1 MNHENSTV
9 NQKTKRMYGIFAA
22 FGVIVLTAID
32 QITKFLAVKYL
43 TDAPYELIPGVFELH
58 YLENRGTAFG
68 MMQGK
73 QMLLLMVTILV
84 LILALVYFIKL
95 PWTRQMNFLRVLAVF
110 VIAGG
115 IGNMIDRVRVHYVI
129 DFLYLK
135 IINFP
140 IFNIADIY
148 VTCSIVIICI
158 YVMFFLSEED
168 MNAFR
173 LFGNNKKTKNE

>member
-1 MNHENSTV
+1 
-9 NQKTKRMYGIFAA
+9 
-22 FGVIVLTAID
+22 
-32 QITKFLAVKYL
+32 
-43 TDAPYELIPGVFELH
+43 
-58 YLENRGTAFG
+58 
-68 MMQGK
+68 
-73 QMLLLMVTILV
+73 
-84 LILALVYFIKL
+84 
-95 PWTRQMNFLRVLAVF
+95 MNFLRVLAVF